1 MLGQA
6 REHAVRWAR
15 PAPRVHWRGHVEHLV
30 RQWDRKLL
38 ISLLFLIAVDI
49 GFVAIYSVHEIYN
62 LLHKD
67 DATPLDFRWRIGADH
82 SYAEFFGYAKA
93 LAAAALL
100 IWTHRLSGKWI
111 YSVWAGVF
119 ASVVLDDAL
128 LIHER
133 LGRALA
139 GPSSSDWEWDMGQ
152 LAIWVVVGLP
162 LLAITVASLVRSS
175 GQERTNGVL
184 LLATLLA
191 LGFFVVAIDLAHVLL
206 RASFTGASQV
216 FTVIEEGGE
225 QLVLSLAVALTV
237 LIRRSKRRSSAAPGL
252 IARSPAIR

>member
-6 REHAVRWAR
+6 RQHTVRLAR
-15 PAPRVHWRGHVEHLV
+15 PAPRVHWRGHIEHLV
-30 RQWDRKLL
+30 REWDLKLL
-38 ISLLFLIAVDI
+38 IGLSFLIAVDI
-49 GFVAIYSVHEIYN
+49 GFVATYSVHEIYN

-67 DATPLDFRWRIGADH
+67 DATPIHFRWRIGADH

-93 LAAAALL
+93 LAVVALL
-100 IWTHRLSGKWI
+100 ISAHRLSSKWM

-119 ASVVLDDAL
+119 AYVVLDDAL

-152 LAIWVVVGLP
+152 LATWGVVGLA

-191 LGFFVVAIDLAHVLL
+191 LGFFAVAIDLAHVLF

-225 QLVLSLAVALTV
+225 QLVLSLAVALTA
-237 LIRRSKRRSSAAPGL
+237 LIRRRKRRSSALPL
-252 IARSPAIR
+252 D

>member
-1 MLGQA
+1 MLRQA
-6 REHAVRWAR
+6 REHAGRVVR
-15 PAPRVHWRGHVEHLV
+15 PAPSLRRRGHVEHLL
-30 RQWDRKLL
+30 REWDLKLL
-38 ISLLFLIAVDI
+38 IGLCFLIAVDT
-49 GFVAIYSVHEIYN
+49 GFVATYSFHEIYN

-82 SYAEFFGYAKA
+82 SYAEMFGYAKVIA
-93 LAAAALL
+93 VVALL
-100 IWTHRLSGKWI
+100 IWAHRLSRKRM

-119 ASVVLDDAL
+119 AYVVLDDAL

-133 LGRALA
+133 LGRAVA
-139 GPSSSDWEWDMGQ
+139 GPSRSDWAWDMGQ
-152 LAIWVVVGLP
+152 LAVWIAVGLV

-184 LLATLLA
+184 LLVALLA
-191 LGFFVVAIDLAHVLL
+191 LGFFAVAVDFAHVIS

-225 QLVLSLAVALTV
+225 QVILSLAVALAV
-237 LIRRSKRRSSAAPGL
+237 LIRRSKRRTDAPL
-252 IARSPAIR
+252 RA